1 MKNEYEDVY
10 RNYLTCLTARELV
23 SEYVHNI
30 WFPWRSLER
39 EWILRELEM
48 RCVN

>member
-30 WFPWRSLER
+30 WFPW
-39 EWILRELEM
+39 ILRELEM
-48 RCVN
+48 RCIK